1 MDRTERKAGIG
12 MKKNIFLIGFMGT
25 GKTTVTKEL
34 AQLGEFQ
41 ELDMD
46 AEIEGRENKAVSEI
60 FAENG
65 EEYFRNLETELIK
78 ECEAK
83 SGFVIACGGG
93 VVLRQENVES
103 MKKSGCIFWLTADP
117 KTVYERVRTGKSR
130 PLLTGHMNIK
140 YISALMELRDGCYQA
155 AADVT
160 VSTDGRDPRDVAAE
174 ILEIVKKM

>member
-1 MDRTERKAGIG
+1 

-25 GKTTVTKEL
+25 GKTTVSKEL
-34 AQLGEFQ
+34 ARLGEFL

-46 AEIEGRENKAVSEI
+46 AEIERRQKKTVSEI
-60 FAENG
+60 FTEDG
-65 EEYFRNLETELIK
+65 EEYFRNLETGLLK
-78 ECEAK
+78 ECETKA
-83 SGFVIACGGG
+83 GFVIACGGG
-93 VVLRQENVES
+93 VVLRPENVES
-103 MKKSGCIFWLTADP
+103 MKKSGHIFWLTADP

-140 YISALMELRDGCYQA
+140 YISALMELRDGCYQE

-160 VSTDGRDPRDVAAE
+160 VSTDGREPQEVGAE

>member
-1 MDRTERKAGIG
+1 

-25 GKTTVTKEL
+25 GKTTVAKEL
-34 AQLGEFQ
+34 ARLCQIS

-46 AEIEGRENKAVSEI
+46 AEIERRQNKTVSEI
-60 FAENG
+60 FAEQG
-65 EEYFRNLETELIK
+65 EEYFRNLETELLK
-78 ECEAK
+78 ECEEKA
-83 SGFVIACGGG
+83 GYVIACGGG
-93 VVLRQENVES
+93 VVLRPENVES
-103 MKKSGCIFWLTADP
+103 MKRNGYIFWLTADP

-130 PLLTGHMNIK
+130 PLLTGHMNVK

-160 VSTDGRDPRDVAAE
+160 VVTDGREPQDVGAE